1 MEKYFLEP
9 TPEAGAALFSRD
21 ISGEVV
27 MLNMLRFKETA
38 DYSAN
43 PELAPENPIS
53 GRAAFQKYIEH
64 TMPFLKESGGELLL
78 LGNGE
83 QFFIGPS
90 DEQWDVVMLVK
101 QNSLASFMAFASN
114 SQYLSGI
121 GHRTA
126 AILDSRLLPIVESKD
141 HDITNSSTG
150 TGYVGA

>member
-1 MEKYFLEP
+1 MEKYFIEP
-9 TPEAGAALFSRD
+9 TSEAGAALFGRN

-43 PELAPENPIS
+43 PELAPEMPIS
-53 GRAAFQKYIEH
+53 GREAFQRYIDH
-64 TMPFLKESGGELLL
+64 TMPYLKESGGELLF
-78 LGNGE
+78 LGDGGR
-83 QFFIGPS
+83 FFIGPS

-114 SQYLSGI
+114 KKYLAGI

-126 AILDSRLLPIVESKD
+126 ALLDSRLLPIIECSG
-141 HDITNSSTG
+141 HSIISSC
-150 TGYVGA
+150 